1 LKQQILLVVE
11 KGNDKLGV
19 AFLVSLAIALWSANS
34 GMSALFDALNVIYGE
49 KEKRSLLR
57 LYATTFAI
65 TVGTIAF
72 IVLAL
77 AGVVVMPALLWR
89 FGFPTLT
96 ETAVRILTWPVLLA
110 AVIVGLS
117 ILYRVGPSRH
127 DAKWRW
133 LTWGG
138 AVAAILWIATSMLF
152 SLYVAS
158 FDSYNRVYGSLGA
171 VVGFMTLMWLSNFVV
186 LLGAKVNAE
195 MEHQTAE
202 DTTLG
207 MPKPLGRR
215 GANMADHVG
224 APAP

>member
-1 LKQQILLVVE
+1 MVGVDQDKQDWLAKHEQAADAPPAESDASRALQRGRGRAAVRPSEIPSLGWKDIVYRVFWSISTDRLVALSGSAAFFTLLALFPAVATVVSLYGLFADKHTVIGQLNLLYGVLPAGVIELLKQQILLVVE

-89 FGFPTLT
+89 FGFPALT
-96 ETAVRILTWPVLLA
+96 ET
-110 AVIVGLS
+110 
-117 ILYRVGPSRH
+117 
-127 DAKWRW
+127 
-133 LTWGG
+133 
-138 AVAAILWIATSMLF
+138 
-152 SLYVAS
+152 
-158 FDSYNRVYGSLGA
+158 
-171 VVGFMTLMWLSNFVV
+171 
-186 LLGAKVNAE
+186 
-195 MEHQTAE
+195 
-202 DTTLG
+202 
-207 MPKPLGRR
+207 
-215 GANMADHVG
+215 
-224 APAP
+224 